1 MAAFRL
7 GYALALCVWVCAAG
21 AQTPASKSVPV
32 EERGGPGATLL
43 PQQQRTSAAYRA
55 LEQARYESKVAE
67 QDYVNAEDVYRDA
80 QKRADA
86 LKSNLDK
93 LARTRAAAREKEAA
107 AAKVYDAALSA
118 GSAR

>member
-107 AAKVYDAALSA
+107 AAKVYDASLSA